1 MHRRLP
7 SSGSDDRFSAALDR
21 LSGAIARRFAVD
33 TRALAAF
40 RIALGLLLLADLAL
54 RSRNLEA
61 FYTDAGVLPRSAL
74 YSDYG
79 AVYSLHAV
87 SGEAWAIGL
96 LFVVAAGFAAAM
108 IVGYRTRLATV
119 CSWLLLVSLHVRNPM
134 VLNGGDVLFRMLLF
148 WAMFLPLGER
158 WAIDADHTDRARA
171 TVSNV
176 ATMALLCQVVA
187 MYVVNALHKTEG
199 EMWLNGEAVV
209 YVFSLDY
216 QFTVLLG
223 NALAEYHDLLS
234 IMTYVWVA
242 LVICSP
248 LLLAFTGLP
257 RAALASAFVGMHFG
271 MLLTMRIGV
280 FPLVVV
286 AAFIPFYQPVVWNGA
301 SALAA
306 RAGLAEPA
314 GRWGRRLAT
323 AVPDGPDSGID
334 ALAAPVPT
342 SREIRS
348 AVADARERSRTLFT
362 TALPAVFLVLV
373 VLSNAQAVGY
383 TQVPDPGESAL
394 EAAQAE
400 QHWRMFAP
408 EPLQTDGWYVVPA
421 TLENGSTVDAM
432 YESEVSW
439 EPPPSGKA
447 VYPNA
452 RWRKYLSNVY
462 GADNENHRSYL
473 SNYLCQRWNGSHET
487 DIEELELY
495 YVRQPSQPYNET
507 EPTSEIMIQ
516 QYDCGGDFVQ

>member
-7 SSGSDDRFSAALDR
+7 SLGSDDRLAAALDR
-21 LSGAIARRFAVD
+21 LSGAITRRFAVD
-33 TRALAAF
+33 RRALAAF
-40 RIALGLLLLADLAL
+40 RIALGLLLLADLTL
-54 RSRNLEA
+54 RARNLEA

-79 AVYSLHAV
+79 AVYSIHAV

-96 LFVVAAGFAAAM
+96 LFVVAAGFATAM
-108 IVGYRTRLATV
+108 VVGYRTRLATIG
-119 CSWLLLVSLHVRNPM
+119 SWLLLVSLHVRNPM

-148 WAMFLPLGER
+148 WAMFLPLSDR
-158 WAIDADHTDRARA
+158 WAIDAGRTDWART

-199 EMWLNGEAVV
+199 EMWMNGEAVV

-223 NALAEYHDLLS
+223 NVLAEYHDLLS
-234 IMTYVWVA
+234 LMTYAWIA

-248 LLLAFTGLP
+248 LLLILTGLP

-271 MLLTMRIGV
+271 MLLTMRIGL
-280 FPLVVV
+280 FPLIVV
-286 AAFIPFYQPVVWNGA
+286 AAFVPFYPPVVWNGA
-301 SALAA
+301 SALAT
-306 RAGLAEPA
+306 RTGLAEPSR
-314 GRWGRRLAT
+314 RWGRRLAT
-323 AVPDGPDSGID
+323 AVRGFDSRID
-334 ALAAPVPT
+334 APAAPIPT
-342 SREIRS
+342 ARGIRS
-348 AVADARERSRTLFT
+348 AVSNVRERGGTLFT
-362 TALPAVFLVLV
+362 TAVPALFLVLV

-383 TQVPDPGESAL
+383 TQVPDPGQSAL
-394 EAAQAE
+394 DAAAAE

-439 EPPPSGKA
+439 EPPPSGAA

-462 GADNENHRSYL
+462 GADNKNHRSYL
-473 SNYLCQRWNGSHET
+473 SNYLCERWNRSHET
-487 DIEELELY
+487 DIEDLELY
-495 YVRQPSQPYNET
+495 YVRQPSEPYNET
-507 EPTSEIMIQ
+507 ESTSEIMIQ